1 MCFNIK
7 KLETKKAVQFIIIFI
22 ITYVISNG
30 LYQYILWL
38 YAPNPDPIT
47 LYTSIILCK
56 IFPQFNA
63 TPLLF
68 DAAVLINKGQ
78 QKLVRIAEGCNG
90 IAVLSTFLS
99 FVIAFKSSL
108 KNYFKFVPAAILAI
122 LIFNILRLYV
132 LIEIKLNY
140 INYFDIFHTY
150 IFPAI
155 IYFITFLLMI
165 LWVKFIGKKPTEN

>member
-1 MCFNIK
+1 M
-7 KLETKKAVQFIIIFI
+7 ETKKAVQFIIIFI
-22 ITYVISNG
+22 ITYVVSNG

-38 YAPNPDPIT
+38 YAPAPDPIT

-68 DAAVLINKGQ
+68 DAAVLISKGH
-78 QKLVRIAEGCNG
+78 QKLVNINEGCNG
-90 IAVLSTFLS
+90 IALITTFLS
-99 FVIAFKSSL
+99 FVIAFKSTF
-108 KNYFKFVPAAILAI
+108 KNYLKFVPAAILGI
-122 LIFNILRLYV
+122 LVFNIFRLYM

-140 INYFDIFHTY
+140 ITYFDIFHTY

-155 IYFITFLLMI
+155 IYFITFLLMVF
-165 LWVKFIGKKPTEN
+165 WVKFIGYKSTQK